1 MRRGAVYIAEMHQLP
16 KEVANEFEAGNF
28 VVKQSKKKF
37 NQVDPDHSQ
46 EWLNAVGKKGGGI
59 VGITRNTNALSKW
72 ALSYNLR
79 AHIAAETRAMY
90 NISLED
96 QLSHKEAT
104 PSRIKRDHTDE
115 MSLYTTLRRFGMFS
129 PDQQPSL
136 QNIVTK
142 DICTDKIQQ
151 SLVNAK
157 QLGQASL
164 DQFVQD
170 RLVDIDQ
177 PNKVKFHDT
186 LTKNKPPTFS
196 DLYSVQ
202 RKVTT
207 SKVQTLKADR
217 DIMQ

>member
-1 MRRGAVYIAEMHQLP
+1 
-16 KEVANEFEAGNF
+16 
-28 VVKQSKKKF
+28 
-37 NQVDPDHSQ
+37 
-46 EWLNAVGKKGGGI
+46 
-59 VGITRNTNALSKW
+59 
-72 ALSYNLR
+72 
-79 AHIAAETRAMY
+79 MY

-104 PSRIKRDHTDE
+104 PSRIKWDHTDE
-115 MSLYTTLRRFGMFS
+115 MSLYTTLRWCGMFS

-136 QNIVTK
+136 QNIVIK

-186 LTKNKPPTFS
+186 LTTHKKQTTNFFWF
-196 DLYSVQ
+196 VQ
-202 RKVTT
+202 RTKE
-207 SKVQTLKADR
+207 SYCQ
-217 DIMQ
+217 